1 MPVSVQ
7 PPWRERLSTVTRACG
22 VLCPCSNMM
31 KRGLCCVVTLRA
43 TATGLPGVPARPAE
57 RAHGRQRLR
66 GPRAAAHASHRQAC
80 GSGAGLAHAPYAG
93 EPTSACGVLGL
104 GIPAAASLST
114 PHASAWRLYAAQ
126 RWSGR
131 NHCFIQDPR
140 TPHTLIMPG
149 AGRRRWQRCART
161 PCWSTSGAARR
172 WTKTRSWK
180 VRATRWPPPRCL
192 PVTAASVHAAD
203 VARLAACQLC
213 KS

>member
-161 PCWSTSGAARR
+161 PLLVNIGRGKTLDEDALVEGARD
-172 WTKTRSWK
+172 S
-180 VRATRWPPPRCL
+180 
-192 PVTAASVHAAD
+192 
-203 VARLAACQLC
+203 LAAAALPACYGRQC
-213 KS
+213 PRS